1 MKKRIALLSLLLL
14 AGPAA
19 AEIYRSVD
27 ANGRVTYSETP
38 PQGRESQ
45 KVTPRVTPANTA
57 EADALRQ
64 QMQSIDQERTEDG
77 KKKAD
82 AAARAAEQAERC
94 AKLKEAAQSLERN
107 RPRSHYY
114 STNAR
119 GEREYWTEER
129 RAEEQ
134 AKAQQRADKE
144 CNAS

>member
-38 PQGRESQ
+38 PQGRQSQ
-45 KVTPRVTPANTA
+45 KVIPRVTPSSTT

-64 QMQSIDQERTEDG
+64 QMESLDKGRAEAG
-77 KKKAD
+77 KKEAE
-82 AAARAAEQAERC
+82 AAAKASQDAERC
-94 AKLKEAAQSLERN
+94 NKAKAAAQALERN
-107 RPRSHYY
+107 RPRSNYY
-114 STNAR
+114 STNAQ

-144 CNAS
+144 CG